1 MDILAVLLT
10 AVVVALLP
18 ICVWRPWIG
27 VLVFAWLGFMNPHRL
42 VGGFAYDLPFSKIVA
57 VAMLLGLLFTKDR
70 YAFPRTREVY
80 LLAGFWLALLASTAF
95 AAIEPERAWVQCAQV
110 SKVFLMTMVTLTL
123 FQDQRKLRL
132 LLIVSALSIGL
143 YCMAGGI
150 WGLATGFREYLFG
163 PPGSAIDDNNLLA
176 FATCMVLPLLA
187 LFGSEERAPLARGG
201 WLIIFGLSIVA
212 LFATYSRGS
221 LVTLCIV
228 LPLLLIVSG
237 RRCLPLL
244 AVAVVACLAVWV
256 TPRQWLERMETIT
269 PTAYKN
275 DASGAQRMKEWYVA
289 FHLGLDRPWLGA
301 GFRPFSPKVY
311 ESYIPGYRDYHD
323 AHNHFLQ
330 VFAEHGF
337 TGLALYFALLASV
350 LLCLVQTMRATRG
363 DPERRWLCACA
374 GMFAVSNIAYMIGG
388 LFVNAPYFDLY
399 YDEVAAAVILSL
411 LAGAPRG
418 ELPTV
423 GKSLADTVRKFAAA
437 LGHRVVVLARH

>member
-1 MDILAVLLT
+1 MEILAVLLT
-10 AVVVALLP
+10 ALVVVLLP
-18 ICVWRPWIG
+18 ICVWRPWVG

-57 VAMLLGLLFTKDR
+57 VATLLGLLVTKDR

-80 LLAGFWLALLASTAF
+80 LLGAFWLTLVASTAF
-95 AAIEPERAWVQCAQV
+95 AAIEPDRAWDQCAQV

-123 FQDQRKLRL
+123 FQDQRKLRVL
-132 LLIVSALSIGL
+132 LVVSALSIGL
-143 YCMAGGI
+143 YCAAGGI

-176 FATCMVLPLLA
+176 FATCVVLPLLG
-187 LFGSEERAPLARGG
+187 LFSSEERSPLARSG
-201 WLIIFGLSIVA
+201 WLIVFGLSIVA

-228 LPLLLIVSG
+228 LPLMLLVIRK
-237 RRCLPLL
+237 RRLSLL
-244 AVAVVACLAVWV
+244 AVAAVACLAVWV

-289 FHLGLDRPWLGA
+289 YRLGLDHPWLGA
-301 GFRPFSPKVY
+301 GFRPFTPKVY
-311 ESYIPGYRDYHD
+311 DAYIPGYSDYHD

-337 TGLALYFALLASV
+337 TGLALYSALLVSV
-350 LLCLVQTMRATRG
+350 LLRLVQTARATRS
-363 DPERRWLCACA
+363 DPDRPWLSAYA
-374 GMFAVSNIAYMIGG
+374 GMLAVSNIAYMIGG

-411 LAGAPRG
+411 LEGAPRG
-418 ELPTV
+418 EVPAV
-423 GKSLADTVRKFAAA
+423 GESVVDAMRRWAAG
-437 LGHRVVVLARH
+437 LGRRAGACARR